1 MSWAALAFLAAA
13 MGRQPSARR
22 GLPAND
28 ELSELAATY
37 LREQARL
44 WPDQVGHRFP
54 RNSVRACGMLADK
67 FEAAFLNP
75 QWQPTVSALPVGQAV
90 AACYLRFSCDNSNP
104 RSLAQQLRNCLERA
118 HRDGLFV
125 PWALVFADAA
135 VTGTHANRR
144 GYQMSRLVMDGEQEV
159 AGVLVIDEIG
169 RASRDSVEA
178 LELGR
183 SIERTARRLL
193 GASDG
198 FDSATAQSRMMLGI
212 FAMLH
217 EWFVDQLRH
226 KVARGMRD
234 AFQRGDVVG
243 TAGFGYVME
252 KLTDADGNVVFTP
265 KGTVQQQ
272 KRVCEQMAKDVVRSS
287 SYSCI
292 ASGVPMYR
300 SLDHR
305 APRQDPA

>member
-1 MSWAALAFLAAA
+1 MATD
-13 MGRQPSARR
+13 RQR
-22 GLPAND
+22 
-28 ELSELAATY
+28 
-37 LREQARL
+37 
-44 WPDQVGHRFP
+44 
-54 RNSVRACGMLADK
+54 
-67 FEAAFLNP
+67 
-75 QWQPTVSALPVGQAV
+75 ALPVGQAV

-169 RASRDSVEA
+169 RASRDAVEA

-226 KVARGMRD
+226 KVARAMRD

-265 KGTVQQQ
+265 KGTVKQQ
-272 KRVCEQMAKDVVRSS
+272 KRVCEDMAKDVVRMFELFVHSKWSS
-287 SYSCI
+287 EVPVVGP
-292 ASGVPMYR
+292 SGCRPGSDLRR
-300 SLDHR
+300 SPTTYPWPIR
-305 APRQDPA
+305 